1 MLPITDKEHEYA
13 YKVQKI
19 LQEKGI
25 RVEVDDRN
33 EKTGYKIREAQLEKV
48 PYMLVV
54 GAKEVEQNLV
64 AVRSRQNGDEGTCDL
79 QEFIQKILKEIET
92 KAK

>member
-1 MLPITDKEHEYA
+1 M
-13 YKVQKI
+13 
-19 LQEKGI
+19 QEKGI
-25 RVEVDDRN
+25 RVVVDDRS

-54 GAKEVEQNLV
+54 GPKEVEQNLV
-64 AVRSRQNGDEGTCDL
+64 AVRSRQNGDEGTCAL
-79 QEFIQKILKEIET
+79 EEFVQKILEEIET